1 VVINLKSRAFD
12 FLMTVVINKNTGHL
26 IFLDNHGYQPL
37 IPGDKGLVP
46 HFNTH
51 LHSGL

>member
-1 VVINLKSRAFD
+1 MVIKFKNGAFD
-12 FLMTVVINKNTGHL
+12 FLMTMVINKNNGHL
-26 IFLDNHGYQPL
+26 IFDNHGYQPL

-46 HFNTH
+46 HFNTN